1 MRVVVLA
8 ILMGVLGGATA
19 ARAAGDA
26 DAAKPIVAE
35 YCAACHEVPGY
46 QPKDGIEALDVPAL
60 QAFANDPATYDAER
74 LRTFL
79 RQPHFPMEGLVLSDR
94 DIANLVAFIEGL
106 HTP

>member
-1 MRVVVLA
+1 MRVVALA
-8 ILMGVLGGATA
+8 VVMGVLGGATA

-46 QPKDGIEALDVPAL
+46 EPKDGIETLNVPGL
-60 QAFANDPATYDAER
+60 QAIADNPATYDAER

-79 RQPHFPMEGLVLSDR
+79 RQPHFPMKGLVLSDR
-94 DIANLVAFIEGL
+94 DIENLVAFIESL
-106 HTP
+106 RTP